1 MDATKEKSADS
12 KLADLVESLKK
23 YKTVENTGAVT
34 GALGTDTMVYGGG
47 YSTDT
52 ITIAPTDT
60 ITLTSPNTSWNTNTA
75 TIDFGN
81 LSPNITIGGGTG
93 FNYSN
98 TTIGSGAGVYTIGSA
113 VGANWNN
120 TASGVMDLQG
130 ENADIKINGKSL
142 VDTLTA
148 LEERLNI
155 LTPNPKL
162 EAEWD
167 ELRELGERYRELE
180 KQCKEKAEMWKKL
193 KSMPAPTIT

>member
-1 MDATKEKSADS
+1 MDITKEKSADS

-23 YKTVENTGAVT
+23 YKTVENTGAVS
-34 GALGTDTMVYGGG
+34 GAIGAGDSMVYGGG

-60 ITLTSPNTSWNTNTA
+60 ITLTNPYTSWTTNTA
-75 TIDFGN
+75 TVDFGN
-81 LSPNITIGGGTG
+81 LTPNITIGGGTG

-98 TTIGSGAGVYTIGSA
+98 TAIGGAGVYTVGSA

-120 TASGVMDLQG
+120 TASGVVDLQG

-148 LEERLNI
+148 LEQRLNI

-180 KQCKEKAEMWKKL
+180 KQCKEKAEMWTKL

>member
-12 KLADLVESLKK
+12 KLAELVESLKK
-23 YKTVENTGAVT
+23 IKTETTGTVN
-34 GALGTDTMVYGGG
+34 GVIGTDTMVYGGG

-52 ITIAPTDT
+52 IT
-60 ITLTSPNTSWNTNTA
+60 LSPNWPTA
-75 TIDFGN
+75 NVDFGN

-93 FNYSN
+93 YAYSN
-98 TTIGSGAGVYTIGSA
+98 TISGAGVYTVGSA

-120 TASGVMDLQG
+120 STSGQINLDG
-130 ENADIKINGKSL
+130 EKADIKINGKSL

-148 LEERLNI
+148 LEQRLNI

-162 EAEWD
+162 EADWD
-167 ELRELGERYRELE
+167 ELRELGERYRALE
-180 KQCKEKAEMWKKL
+180 KQCEEKAEMWAKL